1 MYCRTVCSCQRLPV
15 DIAGDNLYHRGDYPG
30 VLCIAELYE
39 AVYAYQS
46 DVAGDLTFTIG
57 EIIQVS
63 KMEGD
68 WWTGSIGDKTGI
80 FPANYV
86 KKSETQ
92 ASRKYLDFAEL
103 LY

>member
-1 MYCRTVCSCQRLPV
+1 MYV
-15 DIAGDNLYHRGDYPG
+15 
-30 VLCIAELYE
+30 

-46 DVAGDLTFTIG
+46 DVAGDLTFSVG
-57 EIIQVS
+57 EIIHVS

-92 ASRKYLDFAEL
+92 ASRKR
-103 LY
+103 